1 MDPIDIANSKT
12 VDSFIQDYMPP
23 SNEWTVW
30 THPVTNEQFNVTLEG
45 PSTLSQTELDACFH
59 LIETTSAEDY
69 KKSKA
74 GWKPRSKRKEMK
86 LLDLKYLLVKRD
98 NRVEGFLSLMP
109 TYEDDY
115 PVIYCY
121 EVHLSP
127 ALQRSGLGTILMKHL
142 EFIGSKVPGA
152 AKIMLTCFLRNQA
165 GISFYEKLGYSRD
178 EFSPLPQVLRDG
190 TKVESDYIILSKAMA

>member
-1 MDPIDIANSKT
+1 
-12 VDSFIQDYMPP
+12 
-23 SNEWTVW
+23 
-30 THPVTNEQFNVTLEG
+30 VTNEQFNVTLEG

-127 ALQRSGLGTILMKHL
+127 ASEVWTWDDSDEASRVHWLKSPWRRENHADMLPAQ
-142 EFIGSKVPGA
+142 PG
-152 AKIMLTCFLRNQA
+152 R
-165 GISFYEKLGYSRD
+165 Y
-178 EFSPLPQVLRDG
+178 
-190 TKVESDYIILSKAMA
+190 